1 MQDAA
6 GRWPFPEVGGMNTKT
21 DKAGTPNS
29 LDTVKLALSVLLL
42 VGAVVG
48 FYLLEEKPL
57 WVRLLEILVV
67 AGVAVFLAL
76 ATEPGRRIKGF
87 FNASYME
94 VRKVVWPSRQETLQ
108 TTLVIFVVVL
118 VTSLFLWG
126 VDSILFVLVRLFT
139 GQGG

>member
-1 MQDAA
+1 
-6 GRWPFPEVGGMNTKT
+6 MNTKT
-21 DKAGTPNS
+21 EKSGTS
-29 LDTVKLALSVLLL
+29 DTLDTVKLAASVLLL

-57 WVRLLEILVV
+57 WLRLLELLAVV
-67 AGVAVFLAL
+67 GTALFLAL
-76 ATEPGRRIKGF
+76 LTGPGRRVKGF
-87 FNASYME
+87 FGAAQME

-108 TTLVIFVVVL
+108 TTLVIFIVVL

>member
-1 MQDAA
+1 
-6 GRWPFPEVGGMNTKT
+6 MNTKT
-21 DKAGTPNS
+21 DKAKTAGANPM
-29 LDTVKLALSVLLL
+29 DTVKLVLAVLLL
-42 VGAVVG
+42 AGSIVG

-57 WVRLLEILVV
+57 WMRLLEILVV
-67 AGVAVFLAL
+67 AGIAVLLAL
-76 ATEPGRRIKGF
+76 QTGPGRRIKGF
-87 FNASYME
+87 FSASYME

>member
-1 MQDAA
+1 
-6 GRWPFPEVGGMNTKT
+6 MNTKSEN
-21 DKAGTPNS
+21 KGAAGPM
-29 LDTVKLALSVLLL
+29 DTVKLAVSAVLL

-57 WVRLLEILVV
+57 WIRLLELLLV
-67 AGVAVFLAL
+67 AGAALFVALQ
-76 ATEPGRRIKGF
+76 TEQGRRVKSF
-87 FNASYME
+87 FAAAHME
-94 VRKVVWPSRQETLQ
+94 VRKVVWPTRQETLQ

-118 VTSLFLWG
+118 ITSLFLWG